1 MKVDIYRAA
10 DPRRRALWAVYNAD
24 STWAERKSV
33 SADWLLQDTAD
44 LSSPQPNL
52 KFDAAE
58 AISEIKER
66 GEYTFL
72 FQDPPTELEKY
83 ETQSLNSF
91 RLKYTIPI
99 VRELDSGEAMEI
111 LGTGTLF
118 THEDRYFIV
127 TADHIF
133 REDENDPSS
142 PLIDMREIAIPDR
155 PVQANLHTIGSHTIY
170 RIRPPTVLDVI
181 VLELLA
187 PDTIGYLKKNWGF
200 LPFSTISAPRSDD
213 RFVISGFMT
222 EGAAYD
228 RKVLR
233 QRMLNLET
241 DFLFDKPTVKD
252 PAPGYDLFFYLQ
264 PKGALVDGS
273 GAREVTSLKGM
284 SGGPIWAVRSVEQ
297 GKFWSAQ
304 TASKIVAVQSSEMAG
319 KWSRG
324 VHWHAVIQILSQPE
338 VSLRAPPSIDDNEQ

>member
-1 MKVDIYRAA
+1 
-10 DPRRRALWAVYNAD
+10 LWAVFNAET
-24 STWAERKSV
+24 TWADRAYE
-33 SADWLLQDTAD
+33 SADWVLQDTID
-44 LSSPQPNL
+44 LSSPQSALN
-52 KFDAAE
+52 FDPAE
-58 AISEIKER
+58 AITEIEAR
-66 GEYTFL
+66 GEYTF
-72 FQDPPTELEKY
+72 FYQDPPTELEKY
-83 ETQSLNSF
+83 ESESLNAF

-99 VRELDSGEAMEI
+99 VRELDRGEAMEI

-118 THEDRYFIV
+118 AHEDRYFIV

-155 PVQANLHTIGSHTIY
+155 PVQAKLHTIGSHTIY

-187 PDTIGYLKKNWGF
+187 RDTIGYLKKNWGF
-200 LPFSTISAPRSDD
+200 LPFSIISAPREDD

-222 EGAAYD
+222 EGAKYD
-228 RKVLR
+228 REVLR

-241 DFLFDKPTVKD
+241 DFLFDEPTVKD
-252 PAPGYDLFFYLQ
+252 PAPGYDLYFYLQ

-273 GAREVTSLKGM
+273 GAREITSLKGM
-284 SGGPIWAVRSVEQ
+284 SGGPIWAVRSVEKE
-297 GKFWSAQ
+297 KFWSAQ

-324 VHWHAVIQILSQPE
+324 VHWHAVTQILSQPE
-338 VSLRAPPSIDDNEQ
+338 VSLRDPPSIDDNEQ